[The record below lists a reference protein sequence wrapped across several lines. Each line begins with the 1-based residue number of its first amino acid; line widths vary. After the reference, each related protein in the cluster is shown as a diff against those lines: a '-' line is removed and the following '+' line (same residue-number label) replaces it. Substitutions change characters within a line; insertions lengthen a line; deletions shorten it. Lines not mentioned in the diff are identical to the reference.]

1 MANNHIQPGK
11 VLDYTNATGA
21 AIASGAV
28 VPVGTILGV
37 ALSDIAAGATG
48 SVAID
53 GVFAVPKVAG
63 TAITQ
68 GAAVIFKAATKAF
81 TVAVGTTASG
91 DISGACAVAFAAA
104 AADATKVHVKFTG
117 CPGTVKA

>member
-11 VLDYTNATGA
+11 VLDYTNTTIA

-37 ALSDIAAGATG
+37 ALSDIAIGATG

-68 GAAVIFKAATKAF
+68 GATVIFKAATQAF
-81 TVAVGTTASG
+81 TVGTTASG
-91 DISGACAVAFAAA
+91 DISGGCAVAFAAA

>member
-21 AIASGAV
+21 PIASGSV
-28 VPVGTILGV
+28 VAVGTTLGV
-37 ALSDIAAGATG
+37 ALADIAAGATG
-48 SVAID
+48 AVAID

-68 GAAVIFKAATKAF
+68 GAAVIFQAVTQAF
-81 TVAVGTTASG
+81 TVGTAASG
-91 DISGACAVAFAAA
+91 DISGACAIAFAAA
-104 AADATKVHVKFTG
+104 AADATTVHVKFTG

>member
-37 ALSDIAAGATG
+37 ALSDIAVGVHCRIGSSETRCRNGCTAGWVHCRIG
-48 SVAID
+48 SSE
-53 GVFAVPKVAG
+53 K
-63 TAITQ
+63 
-68 GAAVIFKAATKAF
+68 
-81 TVAVGTTASG
+81 SG
-91 DISGACAVAFAAA
+91 QSSG
-104 AADATKVHVKFTG
+104 
-117 CPGTVKA
+117 

>member
-37 ALSDIAAGATG
+37 ALSDIAVGATG

-68 GAAVIFKAATKAF
+68 GAAVIFQAATQAF
-81 TVAVGTTASG
+81 TVGTTASG

-104 AADATKVHVKFTG
+104 AADATTVHVKFTG
-117 CPGTVKA
+117 CPGTAKA